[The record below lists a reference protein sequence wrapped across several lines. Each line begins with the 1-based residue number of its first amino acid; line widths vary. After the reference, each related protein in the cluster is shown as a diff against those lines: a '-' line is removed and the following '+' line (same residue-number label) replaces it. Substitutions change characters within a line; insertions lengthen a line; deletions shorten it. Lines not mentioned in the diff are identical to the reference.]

1 MTRSTIYAVG
11 ESENIILT
19 IAHKCPG
26 FLSVRLDQNQYSEKK
41 ELEQIS
47 LINQV

>member
-1 MTRSTIYAVG
+1 MTRSTIYAVV
-11 ESENIILT
+11 ESENILT

-26 FLSVRLDQNQYSEKK
+26 ILSVRLDQNQYSEKK